1 MGREA
6 IRSSDS
12 DYKCQ
17 RQLMSAGSCEASA
30 FAVNGYRATGIAFAL
45 GNWHNATTTIRDP
58 DGEIGDEYIS
68 VQDFIGGV
76 RLIESSARN
85 VRERNNSP
93 LPSRYRNVPEDQK
106 SRLVTFSD

>member
-6 IRSSDS
+6 IKSSDS
-12 DYKCQ
+12 DFKCQ

-30 FAVNGYRATGIAFAL
+30 FAVNGYRTTGIAFAL

-58 DGEIGDEYIS
+58 NGGVGDEYIS
-68 VQDFIGGV
+68 VYDFIGGV

-85 VRERNNSP
+85 VATRNNSP
-93 LPSRYRNVPEDQK
+93 LPSRYRTVPEEQK
-106 SRLVTFSD
+106 MRLTSTSD